1 MSNLPAGAEHD
12 PRAPWH
18 DNHITPDPSN
28 CHCCQ
33 QDFQDYD
40 WEDLELCGF
49 ACADS
54 YILEKFNQLDLT
66 NPEDL
71 KAANEFLVLAT
82 EIQAECLQEIT
93 NKLTSKHK

>member
-18 DNHITPDPSN
+18 HNHITPDPSN
-28 CHCCQ
+28 CLCCQ
-33 QDFQDYD
+33 QDFQDDD

-49 ACADS
+49 ECANTH
-54 YILEKFNQLDLT
+54 ILEKFNELDLT

-71 KAANEFLVLAT
+71 KTANEFLLLAT
-82 EIQAECLQEIT
+82 EIQAECLQEI
-93 NKLTSKHK
+93 NDKLTSK